1 MVYIYNHILFEKI
14 NELFLIKSIDCL
26 FIKYIVYVGE
36 WKFLRIDFPIVNQQ
50 INYKRAIIK
59 NLFFF

>member
-1 MVYIYNHILFEKI
+1 MVYIYNHILLEQI

-26 FIKYIVYVGE
+26 FIKYIVYISE
-36 WKFLRIDFPIVNQQ
+36 WRFLRIDLPIVNQQ
-50 INYKRAIIK
+50 INNKRAIIK

>member
-1 MVYIYNHILFEKI
+1 VVYIYNHILLEQI

-26 FIKYIVYVGE
+26 FIKYIVYISE
-36 WKFLRIDFPIVNQQ
+36 WRFLRIDLPFVNHQ
-50 INYKRAIIK
+50 INNKRAIIK